1 MKFYTCQIKYD
12 EIYYDTRLRLE
23 TVCREENKNY
33 WGTVHEDCYIAVTK
47 VTMEQMSVACA
58 VPNNMKEEML
68 LRFIKEM
75 MGKISG
81 EGSCPNISYA
91 GRQLEIKEVTLNAFI
106 ISMKDNGLAKLFSER
121 SNFCERIG
129 IDENSGCYKEYLLDK
144 DYWNKKKRS
153 YKANILPEE
162 ERMRIKERSSRTGV
176 GRELIPPVD
185 YVIYE
190 EDMNTAKIM
199 AIEIIYY
206 LCAYGRVNSRRLVK
220 IDSGD
225 AWNLVLDKKI
235 QNLNNLDGG
244 IVVLKIDKRDSES
257 EIGRLLRA
265 IYTMGN
271 SYSEKYTAII
281 IMPMRQEEMRRK
293 LRECCPQWVF
303 FEVCNKKLNQEM
315 ACQYFKSLMKL
326 DKIESDDSWKRA
338 LEEKDNYTNSEVFNI
353 YKSWVR
359 NVYNI
364 EKYFPQYKEVV
375 DDYFASESAVEN
387 AKEELENLIG
397 LSSVKQ
403 ITKEIVDFFK
413 LQRMR
418 NCEEN
423 NIAIPTMH
431 MVFYGNPGTAKTTV
445 ARLIAKILKEEKI
458 LEGGEMFEVG
468 RSDLVGKYVGWTAK
482 TVKEY
487 FEKAKGSVLF
497 IDEAYS
503 LIDEQHS
510 FGDEAISTIVQEME
524 NHRNDVAVIMAGYKE
539 NMRELLDKNQGLR
552 SRISFYI
559 DFPDYSKEELY
570 QILLKMIKEEGMTLA
585 SDIYELFCQKLDV
598 DSIRMGNGRLVRN
611 ILDRAK
617 MKQAV
622 RVLKLDK
629 IKQKEEMFLL
639 RPEDFDFFDRMI

>member
-12 EIYYDTRLRLE
+12 EIYYDARLRLE

-33 WGTVHEDCYIAVTK
+33 WGNVYADCYIAVTK
-47 VTMEQMSVACA
+47 VTMKQMSAACA
-58 VPNNMKEEML
+58 VSNNMKEEML
-68 LRFIKEM
+68 LGYIKEM
-75 MGKISG
+75 LERIAV
-81 EGSCPNISYA
+81 EGNCENISYA
-91 GRQLEIKEVTLNAFI
+91 KRQLEIKEVTLNAFI
-106 ISMKDNGLAKLFSER
+106 VAMKDNGMAKLFSDK
-121 SNFCERIG
+121 SIFCEKIG
-129 IDENSGCYKEYLLDK
+129 IDEDSECYKEYLLNK
-144 DYWNKKKRS
+144 DYWNKKKHS

-162 ERMRIKERSSRTGV
+162 ERMRIKERSNRSGV
-176 GRELIPPVD
+176 GVELIPPVN

-199 AIEIIYY
+199 AMEIIHY
-206 LCAYGRVNSRRLVK
+206 LCAYGRVNSRRIVK
-220 IDSGD
+220 IDRDD
-225 AWNLVLDKKI
+225 ALNLAFDKKI

-244 IVVLKIDKRDSES
+244 IVVLKIDKSDSE
-257 EIGRLLRA
+257 GLTGKLLRA

-281 IMPMRQEEMRRK
+281 IMPVRQEEMRRK

-303 FEVCNKKLNQEM
+303 FEVRNKKLNQKK
-315 ACQYFKSLMKL
+315 ACQYFESLMKM
-326 DKIESDDSWKRA
+326 DKIRTDDSWKKE
-338 LEEKDNYTNSEVFNI
+338 LEKKDNYTNSEVLNI
-353 YKSWVR
+353 YKSWMR

-375 DDYFASESAVEN
+375 RDYFASESMVGN

-397 LSSVKQ
+397 LNSVKQ
-403 ITKEIVDFFK
+403 VTKEIVDFFK

-418 NCEEN
+418 SCEETD
-423 NIAIPTMH
+423 ITIPTMH

-458 LEGGEMFEVG
+458 LENGEMFEVG

-503 LIDEQHS
+503 LVDEQHS
-510 FGDEAISTIVQEME
+510 FGDEAINTIVQEME
-524 NHRNDVAVIMAGYKE
+524 NHRSDVAVIMAGYKK
-539 NMRELLDKNQGLR
+539 NMRELLDKNLGLK

-570 QILLKMIKEEGMTLA
+570 QILLKMIKEERMTLA
-585 SDIYELFCQKLDV
+585 SDIYELFCRKLDV
-598 DSIRMGNGRLVRN
+598 NSISMGNGRLVRN
-611 ILDRAK
+611 IFDRAK
-617 MKQAV
+617 IKQAV

-629 IKQKEEMFLL
+629 AKQKEEMFLL
-639 RPEDFDFFDRMI
+639 RPEDFEFA